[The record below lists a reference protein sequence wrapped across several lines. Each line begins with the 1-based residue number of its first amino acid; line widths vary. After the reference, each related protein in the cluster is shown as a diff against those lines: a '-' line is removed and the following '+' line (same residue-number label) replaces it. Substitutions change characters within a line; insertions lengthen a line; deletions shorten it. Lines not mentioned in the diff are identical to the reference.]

1 MLVKILSLF
10 TAITALVGCTTN
22 APDIKTLC
30 LRDNIGNYIIKWEIY
45 PQMQGTV
52 KMYVSNSPDTF
63 DLANPAVYANIDAGV
78 ATYITNDNISRK
90 YFQLSF
96 NDKYFQTVG
105 GRSVI
110 MDSVQNLRDLGGYSG
125 ADERVTRWGRVYR
138 SGQLSS
144 LSEWDTIRL
153 DNLKIK
159 TIVDLRTDEEMALAP
174 IRYTKAQI
182 IRVPVAVGDFTCIP
196 ERIVKGE
203 MRKGDGILFM
213 QDLYLQYITDYS
225 ASFAKALE
233 PFLEP
238 DNYPI
243 LFNCTLGKD
252 RAGFLAAMLL
262 AALDVPEETIIK
274 DYALSD
280 QYINLGQLA
289 YLAQG
294 LNTDAQETITVL
306 LSSNESYMDLVFD
319 KIKRDYGSI
328 HKYLAKEMHLTEK
341 KQEKIKDMMLY

>member
-1 MLVKILSLF
+1 MLIKILSLF
-10 TAITALVGCTTN
+10 TTITALVGCTTN
-22 APDIKTLC
+22 APDIRTMC
-30 LRDNIGNYIIKWEIY
+30 LRDDIGNYIIKWETY

-52 KMYVSNSPDTF
+52 KMYVSDNPDTF
-63 DLANPAVYANIDAGV
+63 NLASPAVYANIHDGV

-110 MDSVQNLRDLGGYSG
+110 MDSVQNLRDLGGYLG
-125 ADERVTRWGRVYR
+125 ENEQVTRWGRIFR
-138 SGQLSS
+138 SGQLSA

-159 TIVDLRTDEEMALAP
+159 TIVDLRTDEEMTMAP
-174 IRYTKAQI
+174 IRYTKAQV
-182 IRVPVAVGDFTCIP
+182 IRIPVAVGDFTGIP

-213 QDLYLQYITDYS
+213 QDLYLQYITENS
-225 ASFAKALE
+225 APFAKALE
-233 PFLEP
+233 PFLKPE
-238 DNYPI
+238 NYPI

-274 DYALSD
+274 DYALSE
-280 QYINLGQLA
+280 QYINLEHLA

-306 LSSNESYMDLVFD
+306 LSSNEAYMDLVFH
-319 KIKRDYGSI
+319 KIKRDYGSV

-341 KQEKIKDMMLY
+341 KQEKLKDMMLY